1 MTQANTLLNRVV
13 TLLLWLASIALLIA
27 DIYFVR
33 ELFFVIYARFSTDA
47 AVALLWGNI
56 IVVVAAILAVGFI
69 IASGEYHRKHHG
81 KPRSWRLFAWTFG
94 VGLAIPVLALLLG
107 GSA

>member
-1 MTQANTLLNRVV
+1 MTQANTLFNRVV

-33 ELFFVIYARFSTDA
+33 ELFFVIYARLSTDA

-94 VGLAIPVLALLLG
+94 VGLAIPLLALLLG

>member
-1 MTQANTLLNRVV
+1 VTQANTLFNRVV

>member
-1 MTQANTLLNRVV
+1 MTQANTLFNRVV

>member
-1 MTQANTLLNRVV
+1 MTQANTLVNRAV
-13 TLLLWLASIALLIA
+13 TLILWLASIALLIA

-33 ELFFVIYARFSTDA
+33 ELFFAIYARFSTDA

-56 IVVVAAILAVGFI
+56 IVIVAAVLVVGFI

-81 KPRSWRLFAWTFG
+81 RPRSWRLFAWTFG
-94 VGLAIPVLALLLG
+94 VGLAIPALALLLG

>member
-1 MTQANTLLNRVV
+1 MTQANTLFNRVV
-13 TLLLWLASIALLIA
+13 TLVLWLASIALLIA
-27 DIYFVR
+27 DIYFLR
-33 ELFFVIYARFSTDA
+33 ELFFAIYARFSTDA

-56 IVVVAAILAVGFI
+56 IVMVAAVVAVGFI

-94 VGLAIPVLALLLG
+94 IGLAIPALALLLG

>member
-1 MTQANTLLNRVV
+1 MRQPNALFNQVITLV
-13 TLLLWLASIALLIA
+13 LWLASIALLIA

-33 ELFFVIYARFSTDA
+33 ELFFVVYARFARDA
-47 AVALLWGNI
+47 AVALLWGNVI
-56 IVVVAAILAVGFI
+56 VVAAAILVVGFI

-81 KPRSWRLFAWTFG
+81 KPGSWRLFAWTFG
-94 VGLAIPVLALLLG
+94 VGLAIPLLALLLG

>member
-1 MTQANTLLNRVV
+1 MTQANTLVNRAV
-13 TLLLWLASIALLIA
+13 TLILWLASIALLIA

-33 ELFFVIYARFSTDA
+33 ELFFAIYARFSTDA

-56 IVVVAAILAVGFI
+56 IVIVAAVLVVGFI

-94 VGLAIPVLALLLG
+94 VGLAIPALALLLG